1 MRQTE
6 EKGTFA
12 VRPRPSPENGDQ
24 TCFRICF
31 EGVFRRRGMDE
42 GKYIGSAV
50 PHNGAVRRGVYP
62 NRLVAIAR
70 SADVTADARKQA
82 AIAKAYPKA
91 FPMVSDGAC
100 RLGMLEWRVTR
111 TVWGQGGRLGENGYF
126 LRREMYLP
134 RTIPIRMAQMK
145 EMRGPVNPSI
155 TYLERMKDPGP
166 CRGPPDSYPG

>member
-1 MRQTE
+1 
-6 EKGTFA
+6 
-12 VRPRPSPENGDQ
+12 
-24 TCFRICF
+24 
-31 EGVFRRRGMDE
+31 MDE

-50 PHNGAVRRGVYP
+50 PHNGAARRGVYP

-91 FPMVSDGAC
+91 FPTVSDVAC
-100 RLGMLEWRVTR
+100 RLGVQKRGLTR

-134 RTIPIRMAQMK
+134 RTIPIRMAQTK

-166 CRGPPDSYPG
+166 CRGTPDSYPG